1 MHIRARTLLMFS
13 LLTAQVACSS
23 GGSGGGTD
31 SPDNDGVGQ
40 PNVVDVAMA
49 PAGDITHYGAVT
61 IGDDVGEA
69 SDLVGSFYRLDT
81 GVSASFMQTM
91 LSGESTM
98 CQVQDDG
105 VIDFEEISAGYLPTV
120 PGVGKTAVSA
130 GDSIVLSTATGT
142 YATLE
147 EQPAAGFL
155 FYDLPDRA
163 MLMEGPVP
171 EGLTVDVPGSTEIPA
186 FTAIDVPAITTL
198 SGVGYGV
205 GSSAGDSISTDTQF
219 TWESSSDPAALIRI
233 FVTTAG
239 GFFLEDGVTVT
250 CVAPDTGSFSFPADT
265 RAQLGSDFVGG
276 PPLMSRI
283 VVNPVQVD
291 TTLLYVIRES
301 FI

>member
-1 MHIRARTLLMFS
+1 MNIRPRTLLM
-13 LLTAQVACSS
+13 LTLIAAQAACSS
-23 GGSGGGTD
+23 EGGGSGND
-31 SPDNDGVGQ
+31 SPDDDGPGR
-40 PNVVDVAMA
+40 PDIINVAMA

-69 SDLVGSFYRLDT
+69 SDLVGSFYRLET
-81 GVSASFMQTM
+81 GVSASFMEEM
-91 LSGESTM
+91 LSGSSTL

-120 PGVGKTAVSA
+120 PGVRKTAVSA
-130 GDSIVLSTATGT
+130 GDAIVLSSPSGT

-163 MLMEGPVP
+163 MLREGSIP
-171 EGLTVDVPGSTEIPA
+171 EDLTVDVPGSTEIPA
-186 FTAIDVPAITTL
+186 FAAVGVPGITTL

-205 GSSAGDSISTDTQF
+205 GSSAGDGISTDTQF
-219 TWESSSDPAALIRI
+219 TWESSGDPAALIRI

-250 CVAPDTGSFSFPADT
+250 CVTPDTGSFGFPSDI
-265 RAQLGSDFVGG
+265 RAQLGSDFKGG
-276 PPLMSRI
+276 TPLMSRI
-283 VVNPVQVD
+283 VVNPVKKD

>member
-1 MHIRARTLLMFS
+1 MNIRPRTLLM
-13 LLTAQVACSS
+13 LCLVTVQAACSG
-23 GGSGGGTD
+23 GGSGDND
-31 SPDNDGVGQ
+31 SPDNDDSGR
-40 PNVVDVAMA
+40 PNVINVAMA

-61 IGDDVGEA
+61 IGDDLGEA
-69 SDLVGSFYRLDT
+69 SDLVGSFYRLDS
-81 GVSASFMQTM
+81 GVSASFMENM
-91 LSGESTM
+91 LSGSSTL

-130 GDSIVLSTATGT
+130 GDAIVLSSPSGT
-142 YATLE
+142 YATLQ

-163 MLMEGPVP
+163 MLMEGPIP
-171 EGLTVDVPGSTEIPA
+171 EDLTVDVPGSTEIPA
-186 FTAIDVPAITTL
+186 FTAIGVPGITTL

-205 GSSAGDSISTDTQF
+205 GSTAGDSISTDTQF
-219 TWESSSDPAALIRI
+219 TWESSGDPAALIRI

-250 CVAPDTGSFSFPADT
+250 CVTADTGSFRFPPDT
-265 RAQLGSDFVGG
+265 RAQLGSDFVGAT
-276 PPLMSRI
+276 PLMSRI
-283 VVNPVQVD
+283 VVNPVRKG